1 MAEDS
6 LWLGDIDVF
15 TIFKRAVTHTWH
27 KSIPY
32 DKSIPHYYLFIA
44 KRNVTKW
51 GGGGTLLIR
60 NFFGIN
66 FVDKRVGGYPILWPN
81 SAKKYLMSPPNCNRL
96 LNISLEGLLD
106 GTK

>member
-1 MAEDS
+1 MYSQYFSQQFKIFHNIFHNFSQYFTIFFTKFMAEDS

-44 KRNVTKW
+44 KGNVTKW
-51 GGGGTLLIR
+51 G
-60 NFFGIN
+60 
-66 FVDKRVGGYPILWPN
+66 
-81 SAKKYLMSPPNCNRL
+81 
-96 LNISLEGLLD
+96 EGVPY
-106 GTK
+106 